1 MKSSKFR
8 PLQVVLAAG
17 LALVATVSNAAV
29 TNSFVAQGSGVGP
42 NCLTTGVCMV
52 PADVLAART
61 LFESGSLTHS
71 FTNKQV
77 ESFMKLPLSD
87 VGPNPN
93 TTGSYGI
100 FGNPATGTLVSDGS
114 ILDNDTTGAPTLPS
128 STGLAG
134 RWDTTN
140 DAAATWLEF
149 SKDVV
154 INIGKSVDAIGFY
167 LTDLGDVDEGTEIEV
182 FLDNATQG
190 IKRSASRNP
199 DAQVTFIGL
208 YSDVAFSLVRI
219 KVTPADPFLNPDDAD
234 FIGLDDIV
242 IGNLVRRGNPVSAPG
257 TLALLGLGLL
267 AAGAMS
273 RRRQAA

>member
-17 LALVATVSNAAV
+17 LALVATVSSAAV

-42 NCLTTGVCMV
+42 NCATGMCMV

-71 FTNKQV
+71 FANKQV
-77 ESFMKLPLSD
+77 ESFKKLPLTD
-87 VGPNPN
+87 AGNPN
-93 TTGSYGI
+93 LLGNFGI
-100 FGNPATGTLVSDGS
+100 FGNPATGSLSSVGS
-114 ILDNDTTGAPTLPS
+114 ILDDDTTGKPTLPS
-128 STGLAG
+128 STGFAG
-134 RWDTTN
+134 RWDTSN

-167 LTDLGDVDEGTEIEV
+167 LTDLGDVDDGTEIEV
-182 FLDNATQG
+182 FLGNATKG
-190 IKRSASRNP
+190 FTRSASTDP
-199 DAQVTFIGL
+199 DAQVNFIGL
-208 YSDVAFSLVRI
+208 YSDVAFSSVRI
-219 KVTPADPFLNPDDAD
+219 KVTQSDTSNPD

-273 RRRQAA
+273 RRRKAA